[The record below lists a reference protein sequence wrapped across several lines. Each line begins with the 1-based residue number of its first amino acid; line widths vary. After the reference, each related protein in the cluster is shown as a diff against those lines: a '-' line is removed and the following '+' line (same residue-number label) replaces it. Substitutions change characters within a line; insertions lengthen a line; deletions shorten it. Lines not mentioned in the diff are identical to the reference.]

1 MSIRHAIL
9 GILTERPMHGYGLK
23 QVFDDRVSP
32 LWGLSTGQIYQTLAA
47 LERSAL
53 VVGRG
58 ERRGRRATRRV
69 YSVTESGRREFLSW
83 LREEPAPTIRPFR
96 EDLMIRLMMIRRE
109 TAPHLRST
117 VDAYEHEARMLLHRI
132 DEAQSERVPPAST
145 VDLRSVFLLGMLN
158 YVKAEIVYLQRF
170 RTEIDRWSAERAQG
184 RGTDDR

>member
-23 QVFDDRVSP
+23 RAFDDRVSP

-58 ERRGRRATRRV
+58 ERRGRRVARRV

-83 LREEPAPTIRPFR
+83 LREEPAPIIRPFR

-109 TAPHLRST
+109 TAPQLRST

-132 DEAQSERVPPAST
+132 DEARLEDAPSAST
-145 VDLRSVFLLGMLN
+145 VDLRGVFLLGMQN
-158 YVKAEIVYLQRF
+158 YVKAEIEYLQSF
-170 RTEIDRWSAERAQG
+170 RTEIDRWSSGRTPG
-184 RGTDDR
+184 RGTLDP